1 MICTT
6 IQNKNLEQILDA
18 LEGSEMAEIRLD
30 RCDLSLREIE
40 ECFTSDVPLVATCRI
55 ADLIASEPSLQD
67 AGLTPQ
73 SKEIKAAQIAEKR
86 LCKAIE
92 AGARYVDV
100 EIEAPKQMSKRV
112 RNVAHESGTVFIR
125 SFHDFE
131 GTDSL
136 EALKAVVEKCCYH
149 GADMV
154 KVVTT
159 ACCQEDVDKVLSL
172 YDWCR
177 ATTVSENE
185 KIASLA
191 EGGLIA
197 FCMGDAGRQSRLDCL
212 KAGAPYTY
220 AAVSEEEA
228 AAPGQWTASEM
239 AAALYDGFRFVG
251 TCNSFGGKLHQVPT
265 NIEVPAAV
273 SGEKCIR
280 CIQESDNIVPN
291 PEVPCSKSFAQR
303 AIIAAALA
311 SGTSHLRG
319 YTPCGDNEAAIRVAE
334 NLGAKVERNGG
345 ELIITGIAASLGSLD
360 TLPAGANSGVTPL
373 QEGSGHLTGTDMC
386 WEKSSLSEDMVPGVQ
401 TLHVGESGLLTRM
414 MIPVMAQLCPDTVLF
429 TGEKTLLGR
438 PLTGACE
445 IMEALGAN
453 VTSVDHPVAVTPS
466 SVTHCHSAAGAPSP
480 VAQSQS
486 RILASSVTNSSETIA
501 SDPLPVTLGEAVSQC
516 PSVVTSS
523 EAEGR
528 DERSSAPIRVPL
540 TVKGPLTA
548 TRAEISGKHGSQ
560 IISGL
565 LMALPFSQKNTS
577 LIVREPKSIPYMF
590 ITVEVLKKFGIK
602 IGNDMLGGRDFI
614 ESGGDW
620 SLCTEIVF
628 KVKGGQ
634 RFKAADIDLEGDWSA
649 AANFLVAGAIFGKV
663 EVEGLDTTSLQAD
676 LSIMDILMD
685 AGASLSLLD
694 GDKGS
699 ITVQRAPLKAFAVDA
714 SNCPDLFP
722 IISVLAAF
730 CQGTSRIAGV
740 GRLANKESDRAKA
753 IVEMLTQM
761 GVKSYVEG
769 DELLVE
775 GHSLA
780 QRLLA
785 HKGVKAY
792 VGGDGLTEEGHGFAH
807 KVSGVASHTVEA
819 SLDETSGIYAASAS
833 LPGLLKG
840 GEYTS
845 HHDHRMV
852 MALKVA
858 SLGADSPIVIDDE
871 TCVEKS
877 FPDFLEMFR
886 RLD

>member
-6 IQNKNLEQILDA
+6 IQNKNLEQILEA
-18 LEGSEMAEIRLD
+18 LEGCEMAEIRLD

-67 AGLTPQ
+67 EGLTPQ
-73 SKEIKAAQIAEKR
+73 SREIKAAQIAEKR

-112 RNVAHESGTVFIR
+112 RNVAHENGTVFIR

-149 GADMV
+149 GADIV
-154 KVVTT
+154 KVVTM
-159 ACCQEDVDKVLSL
+159 AHSQADVDRVLAL
-172 YDWCR
+172 YDWSKGMS
-177 ATTVSENE
+177 VSENE

-212 KAGAPYTY
+212 RMGAPYTY
-220 AAVSEEEA
+220 AALSEDEA
-228 AAPGQWTASEM
+228 AAPGQWGAAEM
-239 AAALYDGFRFVG
+239 ASALYDGFHFIESSG
-251 TCNSFGGKLHQVPT
+251 T
-265 NIEVPAAV
+265 
-273 SGEKCIR
+273 
-280 CIQESDNIVPN
+280 

-311 SGTSHLRG
+311 SGVSHLRG

-345 ELIITGIAASLGSLD
+345 ELTITGIAAGLE
-360 TLPAGANSGVTPL
+360 AL
-373 QEGSGHLTGTDMC
+373 Q
-386 WEKSSLSEDMVPGVQ
+386 GVQ

-414 MIPVMAQLCPDTVLF
+414 MIPVMAQLCPSQVEF
-429 TGEKTLLGR
+429 TGEKTLLER
-438 PLTGACE
+438 PLTGARE
-445 IMEALGAN
+445 VMEALGA
-453 VTSVDHPVAVTPS
+453 
-466 SVTHCHSAAGAPSP
+466 
-480 VAQSQS
+480 
-486 RILASSVTNSSETIA
+486 TIA
-501 SDPLPVTLGEAVSQC
+501 SSGTNGNDEGASDPV
-516 PSVVTSS
+516 
-523 EAEGR
+523 
-528 DERSSAPIRVPL
+528 RVPL

-634 RFKAADIDLEGDWSA
+634 RFEAADIDLERDWSA

-663 EVEGLDTTSLQAD
+663 EMDGLDTTSLQAD

-685 AGASLSLLD
+685 AGASLSQLD
-694 GDKGS
+694 GDKGT

-761 GVKSYVEG
+761 GVKASVEG
-769 DELLVE
+769 DELVVE

-785 HKGVKAY
+785 Q
-792 VGGDGLTEEGHGFAH
+792 
-807 KVSGVASHTVEA
+807 
-819 SLDETSGIYAASAS
+819 
-833 LPGLLKG
+833 GLLKG

-858 SLGADSPIVIDDE
+858 SLGADGPISIDDE
-871 TCVEKS
+871 ICVEKS
-877 FPDFLEMFR
+877 FPDFLEMFS
-886 RLD
+886 RLV

>member
-6 IQNKNLEQILDA
+6 IQNKNLEQILEA
-18 LEGSEMAEIRLD
+18 LEGCEMAEIRLD
-30 RCDLSLREIE
+30 RCDLSLRDIE

-55 ADLIASEPSLQD
+55 ADLMASEPSLQD
-67 AGLTPQ
+67 SALTPQ
-73 SKEIKAAQIAEKR
+73 SREIKAAQIAEKR

-112 RNVAHESGTVFIR
+112 RNVAHENGTVFIR

-154 KVVTT
+154 KIVTT
-159 ACCQEDVDKVLSL
+159 AHGQDDVDRVLSL
-172 YDWCR
+172 YEWCR
-177 ATTVSENE
+177 TMSVSENE

-191 EGGLIA
+191 EGGLVA
-197 FCMGDAGRQSRLDCL
+197 FCMGDAGRQSRMDCL
-212 KAGAPYTY
+212 LAGAPYTY
-220 AAVSEEEA
+220 AAVSEDEA

-239 AAALYDGFRFVG
+239 ASALYGDFRFVG
-251 TCNSFGGKLHQVPT
+251 TCSNFDGKMHASPTKNGG
-265 NIEVPAAV
+265 PAAL
-273 SGEKCIR
+273 SGVKCTRPNPEHGAI
-280 CIQESDNIVPN
+280 DAN

-311 SGTSHLRG
+311 DGTSHLRG
-319 YTPCGDNEAAIRVAE
+319 YTPCGDNEAAIKVAE
-334 NLGAKVERNGG
+334 NIGAKVERNGG
-345 ELIITGIAASLGSLD
+345 ELIITGISAGLGALEA
-360 TLPAGANSGVTPL
+360 LPANGVSDDPAL
-373 QEGSGHLTGTDMC
+373 
-386 WEKSSLSEDMVPGVQ
+386 VPGLP

-414 MIPVMAQLCPDTVLF
+414 MIPVIAQLCPGAVMF

-438 PLTGACE
+438 PLTGARE
-445 IMEALGAN
+445 IMEALGAT
-453 VTSVDHPVAVTPS
+453 VS
-466 SVTHCHSAAGAPSP
+466 SVVQSAAGVPSP
-480 VAQSQS
+480 ATS
-486 RILASSVTNSSETIA
+486 
-501 SDPLPVTLGEAVSQC
+501 GEAEVGGES
-516 PSVVTSS
+516 
-523 EAEGR
+523 
-528 DERSSAPIRVPL
+528 SSAPVRVPL
-540 TVKGPLTA
+540 TVQGPLTA

-634 RFKAADIDLEGDWSA
+634 RFKAADVDLEGDWSA

-663 EVEGLDTTSLQAD
+663 QIDGLDTTSLQAD

-685 AGASLSLLD
+685 AGASLSQLD
-694 GDKGS
+694 GDKGA

-761 GVKSYVEG
+761 GVKAYIDG
-769 DELLVE
+769 DELMVE
-775 GHSLA
+775 GHGLA

-785 HKGVKAY
+785 HKASSC
-792 VGGDGLTEEGHGFAH
+792 DPAAATA
-807 KVSGVASHTVEA
+807 VSCNQV
-819 SLDETSGIYAASAS
+819 S

-840 GEYTS
+840 GKYTS

-877 FPDFLEMFR
+877 FPDFLDMFR
-886 RLD
+886 RLV

>member
-6 IQNKNLEQILDA
+6 IQNKSFQQILEALEQC
-18 LEGSEMAEIRLD
+18 EMAEIRLD
-30 RCDLSLREIE
+30 RCSLTPRQID
-40 ECFTSDVPLVATCRI
+40 ECFSSDVPLIATCRVAEI
-55 ADLIASEPSLQD
+55 MATESSLQD
-67 AGLTPQ
+67 ERLSAQ
-73 SKEIKAAQIAEKR
+73 SREIKAAQIAENR
-86 LCKAIE
+86 LCRAIE

-100 EIEAPKQMSKRV
+100 EIEAPKQMSKWV
-112 RNVAHESGTVFIR
+112 RNAAHENGTVFIR
-125 SFHDFE
+125 SYHDFE
-131 GTDSL
+131 GTASVD
-136 EALKAVVEKCCYH
+136 ALRTLVVKCHYH

-154 KVVTT
+154 KVATM
-159 ACCQEDVDKVLSL
+159 ASSQEDIDSVLSL
-172 YDWCR
+172 YEWCEGMR
-177 ATTVSENE
+177 GTDMEN
-185 KIASLA
+185 LA
-191 EGGLIA
+191 DGGLIA
-197 FCMGDAGRQSRLDCL
+197 FCMGDAGRQSRLDSL
-212 KAGAPYTY
+212 RMGAPYTY
-220 AAVSEEEA
+220 AALSEDE
-228 AAPGQWTASEM
+228 AAPGQWDAAEM
-239 AAALYDGFRFVG
+239 ASALYDGFHFIG
-251 TCNSFGGKLHQVPT
+251 DGIT
-265 NIEVPAAV
+265 
-273 SGEKCIR
+273 
-280 CIQESDNIVPN
+280 

-311 SGTSHLRG
+311 SGVSHLRG

-345 ELIITGIAASLGSLD
+345 ELTITGIAAGLE
-360 TLPAGANSGVTPL
+360 AL
-373 QEGSGHLTGTDMC
+373 Q
-386 WEKSSLSEDMVPGVQ
+386 GVQ

-414 MIPVMAQLCPDTVLF
+414 MIPVMAQLCPSKVEF
-429 TGEKTLLGR
+429 TGEKTLLER
-438 PLTGACE
+438 PLTGARE
-445 IMEALGAN
+445 VMEALGA
-453 VTSVDHPVAVTPS
+453 
-466 SVTHCHSAAGAPSP
+466 
-480 VAQSQS
+480 
-486 RILASSVTNSSETIA
+486 TIA
-501 SDPLPVTLGEAVSQC
+501 SSGTNGNDEGASDPV
-516 PSVVTSS
+516 
-523 EAEGR
+523 
-528 DERSSAPIRVPL
+528 RVPL

-634 RFKAADIDLEGDWSA
+634 RFEAADIDLERDWSA

-663 EVEGLDTTSLQAD
+663 EMDGLDTTSLQAD

-685 AGASLSLLD
+685 AGASLSQLD
-694 GDKGS
+694 GDKGT

-761 GVKSYVEG
+761 GVKASVEG
-769 DELLVE
+769 DELVVE

-785 HKGVKAY
+785 Q
-792 VGGDGLTEEGHGFAH
+792 
-807 KVSGVASHTVEA
+807 
-819 SLDETSGIYAASAS
+819 
-833 LPGLLKG
+833 GLLKG

-858 SLGADSPIVIDDE
+858 SLGADGPISIDDE
-871 TCVEKS
+871 VCVEKS
-877 FPDFLEMFR
+877 FPDFLEMFS
-886 RLD
+886 RLV